1 MVQRDEIRIPENE
14 ILGRDLAGIN
24 GGRDFRLGRALA
36 GINGGRDFTNWGKD
50 RKEMRIRFG
59 INGG

>member
-1 MVQRDEIRIPENE
+1 MVQRDEIPENE

-36 GINGGRDFTNWGKD
+36 GINGGRDFRLG
-50 RKEMRIRFG
+50 R
-59 INGG
+59 